1 MRAILGLLLIVA
13 IVVLGLVMT
22 NVIDIRQT
30 EEGSL
35 PEFDVDTNDV
45 EIGTETRE
53 VEVPVI
59 ETRDESDVEDAR
71 ETAR

>member
-13 IVVLGLVMT
+13 IVVLGLVLT

-35 PEFDVDTNDV
+35 PEFDVDTNEV

-59 ETRDESDVEDAR
+59 ETRDGTDPEDAR
-71 ETAR
+71 EAAQ